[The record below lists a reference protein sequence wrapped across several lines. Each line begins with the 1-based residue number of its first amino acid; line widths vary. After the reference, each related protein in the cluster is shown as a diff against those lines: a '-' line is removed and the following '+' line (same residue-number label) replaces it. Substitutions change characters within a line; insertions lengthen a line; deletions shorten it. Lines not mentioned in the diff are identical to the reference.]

1 MELPLFE
8 IKDEDFYDVGKR
20 LQMLWD
26 IVEDERT
33 MLRKVQ
39 KALFAR
45 NSELAKMYLEL
56 KQENDELRQLA
67 EMKPKQMSIYELFA
81 GERAV

>member
-8 IKDEDFYDVGKR
+8 IKDDDFYDVSKR
-20 LQMLWD
+20 LQLLWD

-39 KALFAR
+39 RALFAK
-45 NSELAKMYLEL
+45 NNELAKMYLEL
-56 KQENDELRQLA
+56 KQENDELR
-67 EMKPKQMSIYELFA
+67 EIVGIKPRQASIYELFG
-81 GERAV
+81 GERAI